1 MVEVCLMSNQGLFGA
16 IEQYWTVN
24 EAPRLN
30 RRNTYFRDHFK
41 VSNYSA
47 LKVSLVVSIVATAIV
62 IFWSVGL

>member
-1 MVEVCLMSNQGLFGA
+1 MSNQGLFGA

-30 RRNTYFRDHFK
+30 RRNTYFRDHPK
-41 VSNYSA
+41 VSSYDS
-47 LKVSLVVSIVATAIV
+47 LRISLVVSVLATAIV